1 MRLVLT
7 GPVIRRRL
15 ALSMAVFLL
24 LFVALSARLAYLQV
38 ISSMD
43 LQRRAQAQWT
53 SESVIA
59 PSRGKITDRNGNVLA
74 ISATAYT
81 ASVNPR
87 QVTDAGALAGILSPI
102 LGIEASVITK
112 KASDTSK
119 SSVILKRQLA
129 RETAQQL
136 KTMLAEHRAAGS
148 KALSGLVLDEDSQR
162 FYPYGAFASQIIG
175 ITTIDGIGQSGVELS
190 LNDYLSGKSGK
201 VLGEIDGKGR
211 ALGYG
216 EFEYVAAVDGSDVE
230 LTIDAT
236 IQGFCE
242 KAAREAIEV
251 NRAEAI
257 RIIVMN
263 PQTGEIL
270 AMVSKP
276 DFDLNEPPRD
286 DVDLLNEQMRNRVVT
301 DAYEPGSTFKVVTIA
316 AALDAGLTNVNEG
329 FYCSGSYHVE
339 GGKIRC
345 WGNPHG
351 AETLTQGLGNSCNP
365 VFAELGLRL
374 GSEGF
379 YKYLKA
385 FGIGSETGVD
395 IFGEAKGIVI
405 AQAAVKRGD
414 LARMGFGQSIAVTPL
429 QLLTAECA
437 TVNGGYLL
445 KPYIT
450 KEITSPSGETLEQ
463 GERTVL
469 GRPISEK
476 TSDTMRSLLTYVV
489 EKGGGKNARI
499 EGYSIGGKT
508 GTAQVY
514 IDGVVSRDV
523 HIGSFVGFAPMDKP
537 TIAVMVVVDR
547 AKVGVDFGS
556 VTAAPYAKSILEQS
570 LVYLGYPKAE
580 GTAPAREVAVPDVT
594 GMAVPEAV
602 KALKG
607 AGLDYVLNGSGAYI
621 AGQLPAAGAGMTEGS
636 LVMLYVEGATPEAD
650 SVSVPDVA
658 GLSVAEAN
666 RLIRSCGLKMTI
678 SGSGIAVSQAP
689 EAGAS
694 VLPTTEI
701 TVRFEPPPGG

>member
-7 GPVIRRRL
+7 GPLIRRRL
-15 ALSMAVFLL
+15 ALSMAVFLV

-38 ISSMD
+38 VSSEE

-53 SESVIA
+53 SESVISPA
-59 PSRGKITDRNGNVLA
+59 RGEIIDRNGNVLA

-87 QVTDAGALAGILSPI
+87 QVADAQVMGEILSPI
-102 LGIEASVITK
+102 LGIEASVLTN

-119 SSVILKRQLA
+119 SSVILKRQLT
-129 RETAQQL
+129 REIAQQL
-136 KTMLAEHRAAGS
+136 KTMLAEHKASGS
-148 KALSGLVLDEDSQR
+148 DALDGLVLDEDSQR
-162 FYPYGAFASQIIG
+162 FYPYGAFASQLIG
-175 ITTIDGIGQSGVELS
+175 ITTIDGIGQSGIELS

-216 EFEYVAAVDGSDVE
+216 DSEYVAAVDGSDVA

-251 NRAEAI
+251 NKAEGI
-257 RIIVMN
+257 RILVMN

-270 AMVSKP
+270 AMVNKP
-276 DFDLNEPPRD
+276 DFDLNDPPRD
-286 DVDLLNEQMRNRVVT
+286 DVDLLNELMRNRTVT
-301 DAYEPGSTFKVVTIA
+301 DAYEPGSTFKVVTISS
-316 AALDAGLTNVNEG
+316 ALDAGLTNVNEG
-329 FYCSGSYHVE
+329 FYCSGSLYVE

-351 AETLTQGLGNSCNP
+351 AETLTQALGNSCNP

-374 GSEGF
+374 GSDTF
-379 YKYLKA
+379 YEYLEA
-385 FGIGSETGVD
+385 FGLGTETGVD
-395 IFGEAKGIVI
+395 IYGEESGIVI
-405 AQAAVKRGD
+405 AQSAVKRGD
-414 LARMGFGQSIAVTPL
+414 LARMGFGQSIAVTPI

-437 TVNGGYLL
+437 AVNGGYLL
-445 KPYIT
+445 QPYVVKQIT
-450 KEITSPSGETLEQ
+450 GPDGEIIEQ

-469 GRPISEK
+469 SRPISEK
-476 TSDTMRSLLTYVV
+476 TSETVRKLLTYVV

-514 IDGVVSRDV
+514 IDGQVSHDV
-523 HIGSFVGFAPMDKP
+523 HIGSFIGFAPMDNP
-537 TIAVMVVVDR
+537 TIAVMVIVDR
-547 AKVGVDFGS
+547 AAVGVDYGS

-570 LVYLGYPKAE
+570 LIYLNYPKAE
-580 GTAPAREVAVPDVT
+580 DAEAAEEVVVPDVT
-594 GMAVPEAV
+594 GMTVSDAIGAV
-602 KALKG
+602 KE
-607 AGLDYVLNGSGAYI
+607 AGLDYVLDGSGAYV
-621 AGQLPAAGAGMTEGS
+621 ADQLPAAGAGMTEGS
-636 LVMLYVEGATPEAD
+636 LVMLYVEGVTTVAEYVD
-650 SVSVPDVA
+650 VPDVT

-666 RLIRSCGLKMTI
+666 RLIRSYGLIMTI
-678 SGSGIAVSQAP
+678 SGSGVAVSQTPPAG
-689 EAGAS
+689 EA
-694 VLPTTEI
+694 VVPTTTIE
-701 TVRFEPPPGG
+701 VVFEPP